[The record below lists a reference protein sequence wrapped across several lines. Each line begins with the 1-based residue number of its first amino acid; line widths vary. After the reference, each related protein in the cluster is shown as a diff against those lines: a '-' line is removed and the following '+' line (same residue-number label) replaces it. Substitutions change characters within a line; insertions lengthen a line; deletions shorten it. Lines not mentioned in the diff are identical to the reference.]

1 MATRLL
7 LARVGA
13 GKTDA
18 VQREL
23 HALKQRDPLA
33 RVWVLLSTER
43 QIADFRRRFMADRPV
58 YFNVDSFN
66 FYSLYR
72 RLLLLAGNPQRCL
85 DDAARYGLIRALLA
99 DLYADG
105 DGIFAGIAHTP
116 GFIGIVAAFL
126 LELKQNLISP
136 EQFAAAAVTD
146 KERELAQIYE
156 RYQKLLQQHA
166 LVDREGEGWL
176 AIEALE
182 KQPKLAAGVDLL
194 IVDGYDQ
201 FNHLQATLL
210 ARLGGQVS
218 DAVITL
224 TTVPEREATIG
235 RRFQQALDRLMAA
248 FAKQNTT
255 LERVDLPDHA
265 DDRAPAL
272 RHLADQLL
280 RPRAPQIAA
289 GDAVKLIEAPDP
301 AREVGAILRRI
312 KALLLL
318 GARPTTS

>member
-58 YFNVDSFN
+58 YFNVETFN

-72 RLLLLAGNPQRCL
+72 RLLAAAGNPQRCL
-85 DDAARYGLIRALLA
+85 DDAARYGLIGVLLA
-99 DLYADG
+99 DRYASG
-105 DGIFAGIAHTP
+105 EGIFAGIAHTP
-116 GFIGIVAAFL
+116 GFVSIVAAFL
-126 LELKQNLISP
+126 LELKQNLIDP
-136 EQFAAAAVTD
+136 KAFEQAASTE
-146 KERELAQIYE
+146 KERELAQIYM
-156 RYQKLLQQHA
+156 RYQATLQQHA

-176 AIEALE
+176 AVEALE

-201 FNHLQATLL
+201 FNHLQAKLL
-210 ARLGGQVS
+210 ALLGGQVR

-235 RRFQQALDRLMAA
+235 RRFQQALDRLNAA
-248 FAKQNTT
+248 CDKQGAS
-255 LERVDLPDHA
+255 LDRSLLPGH
-265 DDRAPAL
+265 DDNRPPAL
-272 RHLADQLL
+272 RQLAEQLL
-280 RPRAPQIAA
+280 RPRAP
-289 GDAVKLIEAPDP
+289 GS
-301 AREVGAILRRI
+301 RR
-312 KALLLL
+312 
-318 GARPTTS
+318 TTL